1 MNYCES
7 QLLLPTDKRNPSLS
21 LYRTSDGQAIDVLY
35 GFELLETVPNDP
47 EHMAFKMMV
56 GRLYNAQVRDA
67 TLEEVFDVD
76 RKTMSSWGRQF
87 APGMQS
93 SFSA

>member
-1 MNYCES
+1 MSSRGTNTASVVGKYAREHHADMNYSES

-35 GFELLETVPNDP
+35 GFELMETVPNDP

-56 GRLYNAQVRDA
+56 ARRHDPL
-67 TLEEVFDVD
+67 
-76 RKTMSSWGRQF
+76 
-87 APGMQS
+87 
-93 SFSA
+93 